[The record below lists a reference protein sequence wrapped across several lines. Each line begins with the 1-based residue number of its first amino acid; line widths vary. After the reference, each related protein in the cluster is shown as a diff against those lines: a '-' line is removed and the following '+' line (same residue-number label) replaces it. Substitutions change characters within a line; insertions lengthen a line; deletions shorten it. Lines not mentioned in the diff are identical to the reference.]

1 MFGACM
7 QIGRAGELCVGCGVW
22 RADAEALEGGLGPA
36 AVRRASRDSL
46 APSTACSNLEPL
58 VLRILI

>member
-1 MFGACM
+1 M
-7 QIGRAGELCVGCGVW
+7 GRGVW

-46 APSTACSNLEPL
+46 ALSTVCSNLEPL